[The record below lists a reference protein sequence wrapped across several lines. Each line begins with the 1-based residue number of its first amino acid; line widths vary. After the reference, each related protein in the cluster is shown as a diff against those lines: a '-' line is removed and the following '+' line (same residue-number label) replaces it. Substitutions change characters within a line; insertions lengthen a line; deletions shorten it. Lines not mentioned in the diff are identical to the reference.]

1 MQYIR
6 ENRFRSKQTHQS
18 ENQNYR
24 QISVTKEK
32 ENTSQQKF
40 DQIHNVK
47 YHNRKDQEMSHRLP
61 STFNNAISRKKRRKW
76 SSLLIVY

>member
-6 ENRFRSKQTHQS
+6 ENRFRSKQTNQS
-18 ENQNYR
+18 ENRNYR
-24 QISVTKEK
+24 QISVTKEN

-47 YHNRKDQEMSHRLP
+47 YHNRKDQEMPHRLP
-61 STFNNAISRKKRRKW
+61 STFNNAISRKKKKKE
-76 SSLLIVY
+76 SGPLY